1 MRPALVPVS
10 CLALCLGLAALPS
23 LARAGDFP
31 EPSPYPVSWELK
43 FEHSGPKRIVVT
55 IPNVGN
61 RAFWYITYSVT
72 NDSKDDQAFLP
83 EFTMVTKDGRTI
95 RSDQGVPF
103 KVFEAIKRR
112 EGKEFLLPPSKVAGT
127 LRVGE
132 DQARDG
138 VAMWPE
144 PMAEMGSFS
153 IFVGGLSGET
163 VTMKMVDGKPV
174 KVKPEN
180 ISQELKGVKDEDVLI
195 LRKTLQL
202 NYVVFGDDIFP
213 GMDEVN
219 VRPEQWVMR

>member
-1 MRPALVPVS
+1 MRPALAPVL
-10 CLALCLGLAALPS
+10 CLALAALSARS
-23 LARAGDFP
+23 LAGDFP
-31 EPSPYPVSWELK
+31 EPSPYPISWELK
-43 FEHSGPKRIVVT
+43 FEHGAPKRIVVE
-55 IPNVGN
+55 IPKVGN
-61 RAFWYITYSVT
+61 RAFWYIAYSVT
-72 NDSKDDQAFLP
+72 NLTKEDQTFLP
-83 EFTMVTKDGRTI
+83 EFVMVTKDGRTL
-95 RSDQGVPF
+95 RSDQRVPF

-112 EGKEFLLPPSKVAGT
+112 EGKQFLEPPTKVGGT

-132 DQARDG
+132 DQARDS
-138 VAMWPE
+138 VAIWPE

-174 KVKPEN
+174 KVKAEN
-180 ISQELKGVKDEDVLI
+180 TSQELKGVKDEDILI

-202 NYVVFGDDIFP
+202 NYVVYGDDVYP